1 MNQSNNYLNLMRI
14 SDKSIREVLLRA
26 DILSVV
32 GSYVHLKPVGRN
44 YVALCPFHKEK
55 TPSFT
60 ISPQKQ
66 LFHCFGCKA
75 GGTVVDFV
83 MKIENFSFPEA
94 IEHLAKLFGIK
105 LEYEGKPSS
114 EQDEE
119 LEKLYEY
126 SLIASRYFTDKLF
139 NSNEGQNALRYLKN
153 RGIHESTIK
162 NFGLGYA
169 LSAWDG
175 FVSFV
180 QSNNYDIE
188 FFEKLGLVIRKENGE
203 YYDRFR
209 GRIIFPIYST
219 SGRVIAFGG
228 RIIIED
234 DEQPKYL
241 NSPESRIYIKGKTL
255 FGLFQ
260 TKDEI
265 RKNQSAIL
273 VEGYMDFLSLYQN
286 GIKNV
291 VASAG
296 TALTMDQI
304 FILSRTAPNFYLIF
318 DGDEAGQKAAIR
330 SIELLLQTDVNFK
343 IVALPENEDPDSFI
357 KKYGPDEFRHL
368 IESGKNYIDY
378 IYSLAEKHNALSDS
392 QSKLKVVDSVIE
404 FTARVKDPIRREL
417 LAREVASK
425 FKLTDSSV
433 LQKLDR
439 VVKNYNKIEQRQQ
452 ELNREVELRNTEKIK
467 YQELSPAERGILKLT
482 CEVEHIYLEPIFAN
496 IDETDFVNPLA
507 GEIFKELKNHYLD
520 LPAGEKI
527 DTLLIMNKL
536 ESEELKSLF
545 ADALTEKY
553 KVSDG
558 WEEVQEITIS
568 DNSIEKTLTDYIK
581 NLKDLSLTKKI
592 DDLYQKVA
600 TTFDLD
606 EANRILQEVD
616 KLIKERRFYLENFEV
631 KLIH

>member
-1 MNQSNNYLNLMRI
+1 MMHPNNYLNLMRI
-14 SDKSIREVLLRA
+14 SDKSIREVLLRS

-32 GSYVHLKPVGRN
+32 GSYVRLKPVGRN

-66 LFHCFGCKA
+66 LYHCFGCKA

-94 IEHLAKLFGIK
+94 IEHLAKIFGIK
-105 LEYEGKPSS
+105 LEYEGKPLS
-114 EQDEE
+114 ELDEE

-126 SLIASRYFTDKLF
+126 SQVALRYFNEKLF
-139 NSNEGQNALRYLKN
+139 NSNEGQNALKYLKN
-153 RGIHESTIK
+153 RGINETTLK
-162 NFGLGYA
+162 TFGLGYA

-188 FFEKLGLVIRKENGE
+188 TFEKLGLVIRKENGE

-228 RIIIED
+228 RLIIDD

-241 NSPESRIYIKGKTL
+241 NSPESKIYIKGKTL

-265 RKNQSAIL
+265 RKSQSVIL
-273 VEGYMDFLSLYQN
+273 VEGYMDFLSLYQS

-296 TALTMDQI
+296 TALTTDQI
-304 FILSRTAPNFYLIF
+304 FILSRTAPNLFLIF
-318 DGDEAGQKAAIR
+318 DGDEAGQKAAVR

-357 KKYGPDEFRHL
+357 KNYGVEEFRHL
-368 IESGKNYIDY
+368 IENGKNYIDY

-404 FTARVKDPIRREL
+404 FTARVKDPVKREL
-417 LAREVASK
+417 LARDVASK

-452 ELNREVELRNTEKIK
+452 ELNREVEIRKQEGSK

-482 CEVEHIYLEPIFAN
+482 CEVDHIYLEPIFSN
-496 IDETDFVNPLA
+496 IDEADFINPLA
-507 GEIFKELKNHYLD
+507 GEIFKELKTHYFD

-527 DTLLIMNKL
+527 DTLYIMNKL
-536 ESEELKSLF
+536 DREELKSIF
-545 ADALTEKY
+545 ADALTERY
-553 KVSDG
+553 KISDG
-558 WEEVQEITIS
+558 WEEFQEINLL
-568 DNSIEKTLTDYIK
+568 DNSVEKTLTDYIK
-581 NLKDLSLTKKI
+581 NLKDLSLSKKI
-592 DDLYQKVA
+592 EELYQKVA

-616 KLIKERRFYLENFEV
+616 KLVKERKFYQEKFEV

>member
-1 MNQSNNYLNLMRI
+1 MKI
-14 SDKSIREVLLRA
+14 SDKSIKEVLLRA
-26 DILSVV
+26 DIISVV
-32 GSYVHLKPVGRN
+32 GNYVSLKSVGKN

-94 IEHLAKLFGIK
+94 IEHLAKMFGIK
-105 LEYEGKPSS
+105 VEYEGKSTY

-126 SLIASRYFTDKLF
+126 SLIASRYFYEKLF
-139 NSNEGQNALRYLKN
+139 NSNEGQNALKYLKN

-162 NFGLGYA
+162 NFALGYA

-175 FVSFV
+175 LVNFIRSK
-180 QSNNYDIE
+180 NYEIE
-188 FFEKLGLVIRKENGE
+188 IFEKLGLIIKKENGE

-228 RIIIED
+228 RIIVD
-234 DEQPKYL
+234 DEEQPKYL
-241 NSPESRIYIKGKTL
+241 NSPESKIYTKGKTL

-265 RKNQSAIL
+265 RKAQSAIL
-273 VEGYMDFLSLYQN
+273 VEGYMDFLSLYQS
-286 GIKNV
+286 GIRNV

-304 FILSRTAPNFYLIF
+304 FILSRTAPNLYLVF
-318 DGDEAGQKAAIR
+318 DGDEAGQKAAVRAID
-330 SIELLLQTDVNFK
+330 LLLQTDVNFK

-357 KKYGPDEFRHL
+357 KNYGADKFKKF
-368 IESGKNYIDY
+368 IEEGKNYIDY
-378 IYSLAEKHNALSDS
+378 IYALAEKHNALNDN
-392 QSKLKVVDSVIE
+392 QSKLKVINSVIE

-417 LAREVASK
+417 LAGEVASK
-425 FKLTDSSV
+425 FKLTKSSV

-439 VVKNYNKIEQRQQ
+439 VQKNYQKIEQRQQ
-452 ELNREVELRNTEKIK
+452 DLNREIDLKQNEQLK
-467 YQELSPAERGILKLT
+467 YKELSPAERGIIKLI
-482 CEVEHIYLEPIFAN
+482 CEVDYIYLEPIFAN
-496 IDETDFVNPLA
+496 IDENDFINPLA
-507 GEIFKELKNHYLD
+507 GEIFKILKEHYFD

-527 DTLLIMNKL
+527 DSLLIINKIDK
-536 ESEELKSLF
+536 EELKSIF
-545 ADALTEKY
+545 ADALTDRY
-553 KVSDG
+553 KVSEG
-558 WEEVQEITIS
+558 WEEVQEVVIS
-568 DNSIEKTLTDYIK
+568 EKSIEKTLTDYIK
-581 NLKDLSLTKKI
+581 NLKELSLSKKI
-592 DDLYQKVA
+592 DELNQKIASAFDLNEAKSILEEVDRLVKEKNFYQKS
-600 TTFDLD
+600 
-606 EANRILQEVD
+606 
-616 KLIKERRFYLENFEV
+616 FEV
-631 KLIH
+631 KLIN

>member
-1 MNQSNNYLNLMRI
+1 MRI
-14 SDKSIREVLLRA
+14 SDKSIKEVLLRA

-32 GSYVHLKPVGRN
+32 GNYVNLKPVGRN

-66 LFHCFGCKA
+66 LYHCFGCKV
-75 GGTVVDFV
+75 GGTVIDFV

-94 IEHLAKLFGIK
+94 IEHLAELFGIK
-105 LEYEGKPSS
+105 LDYEGKSS
-114 EQDEE
+114 FAQDEE
-119 LEKLYEY
+119 IDKLYEY
-126 SLIASRYFTDKLF
+126 SFIASRYFHDKLF
-139 NSNEGQNALRYLKN
+139 KSNEGQQALKYLKS
-153 RGIHESTIK
+153 RGIQESTIK

-175 FVSFV
+175 FVKFI
-180 QSNNYDIE
+180 QSSNYDIE
-188 FFEKLGLVIRKENGE
+188 IFEKLGLVIKKENGE

-209 GRIIFPIYST
+209 GRIIFPIFST

-228 RIIIED
+228 RILNDE

-241 NSPESRIYIKGKTL
+241 NSPESKIYTKGKTL

-265 RKNQSAIL
+265 RKIQSAIL

-296 TALTMDQI
+296 TALTIDQI
-304 FILSRTAPNFYLIF
+304 FILSRTAPNLFLVF
-318 DGDEAGQKAAIR
+318 DGDEAGQKAAVR

-343 IVALPENEDPDSFI
+343 IVTLPEKEDPDSFI
-357 KKYGPDEFRHL
+357 KNYGIEKFRNL
-368 IESGKNYIDY
+368 IKLGKDYIDY
-378 IYSLAEKHNALSDS
+378 IYSLAENHNALSDS

-425 FKLTDSSV
+425 FKLTNSSV

-439 VVKNYNKIEQRQQ
+439 IIKNYNRIEQRQQ
-452 ELNREVELRNTEKIK
+452 ELNREVEIQNTEKIK
-467 YQELSPAERGILKLT
+467 YQELSPAERGILKLI
-482 CEVEHIYLEPIFAN
+482 CEIDHIYLESIFAN
-496 IDETDFVNPLA
+496 IEESDFINPFA
-507 GEIFKELKNHYLD
+507 GQIFNVMKDYYLD
-520 LPAGEKI
+520 LPAEEKI
-527 DTLLIMNKL
+527 DSLLILNKL
-536 ESEELKSLF
+536 EREELKSLF
-545 ADALTEKY
+545 TDALTERY
-553 KVSDG
+553 KVSGG
-558 WEEVQEITIS
+558 WEEIQEINIS
-568 DNSIEKTLTDYIK
+568 NSSIEKILTDYIK
-581 NLKDLSLTKKI
+581 NLKDMSLAKKI
-592 DDLYQKVA
+592 DELYQRIAITVD
-600 TTFDLD
+600 FD
-606 EANRILQEVD
+606 EANQILQEVS
-616 KLIKERRFYLENFEV
+616 KLMRERKFYQESFEV
-631 KLIH
+631 KLIQ